1 MHLKF
6 AHLADY
12 AAPDSRGK
20 LTIVG
25 SFDIVFDAMKT
36 RPIPFPPCYLVASFA
51 ASLSEGTDHEFEIR
65 FVDADEHAVRESFR
79 GSMHL
84 RPFGPGYPLRAN
96 VVLGFGPEALT
107 VPELGDYRFVFLVD
121 GAPIGDLAVSVI
133 EPPPAS

>member
-1 MHLKF
+1 MNLKF

-12 AAPDSRGK
+12 AAPDARGK

-25 SFDIVFDAMKT
+25 SFDIVFDALKK

-65 FVDADEHAVRESFR
+65 FVDADEAPVTESIR
-79 GSMHL
+79 GKMQM

-96 VVLGFGPEALT
+96 VVLGFGPEALS

-121 GAPIGDLAVSVI
+121 GTPVGDLAVSVL
-133 EPPPAS
+133 ELPPKG